1 MNPISGGQIRMIY
14 GLARRCGMDGDELHG
29 MIAAQTGRESIRE
42 LTIYQGVQLIDRL
55 KGMAGERTTRE
66 AAGRLAPEIAKG
78 DEARSHDA
86 AYAVPWPSEDIPGRA
101 SAGQRRMI
109 RSVIREMGWTDERLR
124 AFLDKRYHVSDV
136 AFLPSAKCGAVIEAL
151 KAMRDGG
158 RGDRRERHG

>member
-14 GLARRCGMDGDELHG
+14 GLARRCGMGGDELHG

-55 KGMAGERTTRE
+55 KGMAGEPVR
-66 AAGRLAPEIAKG
+66 
-78 DEARSHDA
+78 
-86 AYAVPWPSEDIPGRA
+86 EDIPGRA
-101 SAGQRRMI
+101 SDGQRSMI